1 MRHDYEESLKP
12 PVGRFFA
19 GALLGGLLGLG
30 LIGGGLAQLGLP
42 GGLFLGIGLLF
53 GTGLGVSLTAIL
65 AQASRNS
72 SL

>member
-42 GGLFLGIGLLF
+42 G
-53 GTGLGVSLTAIL
+53 
-65 AQASRNS
+65 ASTLERV
-72 SL
+72 

>member
-1 MRHDYEESLKP
+1 
-12 PVGRFFA
+12 
-19 GALLGGLLGLG
+19 
-30 LIGGGLAQLGLP
+30 LAQLGLP
-42 GGLFLGIGLLF
+42 GGLFLGVGLLF